1 MKMTKK
7 KRFLA
12 WMLSVVMMVAML
24 PASAF
29 AQGTGAESVAAIG
42 DKTYATLAAAVAEV
56 KDATPTTIK
65 LLKDTTGNGIVV
77 QSGRNLVFDLNGH
90 TYEVNGNTVGSPG
103 TETNAFQLLQNS
115 NITMK
120 NGTLIFTGKINKN
133 GNILIQNYSNLTL
146 ENVMLDGSKMGA
158 GSYSLS
164 NNNGTV
170 NLIGSTS
177 IKAARGNV
185 AFDVCCFSSYPQV
198 NVKVDTTGS
207 IDGKVELSKSG
218 SRQDEDRC
226 SLEIV
231 NGTFTE
237 SIEKIGK
244 VNIPVVI
251 SGGSFTKP
259 FAKEYLKDGY
269 HAVKMLDGV
278 HKVTKG
284 GQTAIEGAATVKEKE
299 VAATCTKDGSYDLV
313 SYCTFCKKEVAR
325 KTVTVKAAGHQFKD
339 GKCTVCGEIKN
350 PEGTTV
356 TDISTKAVYTV
367 TDEKEAEVE
376 YTKPVKKT
384 ENVVIPST
392 VVIDGQEY
400 EVTSIC
406 KKAFRENKKV
416 RKIVVPKSVEKIGN
430 GAFRECKNLKTLTIK
445 TKKLTNKALGINVF
459 KWINP
464 RVSIRVPRAKVKEYQ
479 RIFEKHQLKGIK
491 IRGVNFVK

>member
-1 MKMTKK
+1 M
-7 KRFLA
+7 
-12 WMLSVVMMVAML
+12 
-24 PASAF
+24 
-29 AQGTGAESVAAIG
+29 
-42 DKTYATLAAAVAEV
+42 
-56 KDATPTTIK
+56 
-65 LLKDTTGNGIVV
+65 
-77 QSGRNLVFDLNGH
+77 
-90 TYEVNGNTVGSPG
+90 
-103 TETNAFQLLQNS
+103 
-115 NITMK
+115 
-120 NGTLIFTGKINKN
+120 
-133 GNILIQNYSNLTL
+133 
-146 ENVMLDGSKMGA
+146 
-158 GSYSLS
+158 
-164 NNNGTV
+164 
-170 NLIGSTS
+170 
-177 IKAARGNV
+177 
-185 AFDVCCFSSYPQV
+185 CCFSSYPQV

-237 SIEKIGK
+237 SVEKIGK

-416 RKIVVPKSVEKIGN
+416 RKIVVPKSIEKIGN
-430 GAFRECKNLKTLTIK
+430 GAFRECKNLKSLTIK
-445 TKKLTNKALGINVF
+445 TKKLTNKSLGINVF
-459 KWINP
+459 KKINP
-464 RVSIRVPRAKVKEYQ
+464 RVTIRVPKAKAKTYQ
-479 RIFEKHQLKGIK
+479 RIFKAHQLKDIK
-491 IRGVNFVK
+491 VKGVKFAK